1 MKKTLLALAI
11 TSASLC
17 ALPALAQD
25 DTVSSSTP
33 TSANGNY
40 QPNQAVGSG
49 NWFIG
54 ANVGQAHV
62 AQGPYNDHPTTYA
75 LTGGYRW
82 KVGQDVGLGVD
93 IGYNDLGNF
102 RLKNAFNSDEVN
114 LTGRRNALRGWTAG
128 VNGRINVWQ
137 GLYVSGRTGVYGWK
151 GHGYNNQDVNRHS
164 LDKVDYY
171 AGAGVGYD
179 FNNNFSL
186 GLAYDYYHAKKHDI
200 SFSSDTATVSAEYR
214 F

>member
-25 DTVSSSTP
+25 APTTDGSTA
-33 TSANGNY
+33 ANGLY
-40 QPNQAVGSG
+40 LPSQPVGSG
-49 NWFIG
+49 NWFIQG
-54 ANVGQAHV
+54 KVGQAHLN
-62 AQGPYNDHPTTYA
+62 QGPYNDHPTTYA

-82 KVGQDVGLGVD
+82 KVGQDLGLGVD
-93 IGYNDLGNF
+93 VGYNDLGNF
-102 RLKNAFNSDEVN
+102 RLKNVLNDDQVN
-114 LTGRRNALRGWTAG
+114 LTDRRNALRGWTAG

-179 FNNNFSL
+179 FNDNFSL
-186 GLAYDYYHAKKHDI
+186 GLAYDYYHARKHGI
-200 SFSSDTATVSAEYR
+200 SLSSDTATVSAEYR

>member
-25 DTVSSSTP
+25 DSVSSSTP
-33 TSANGNY
+33 TSSNGNY

-102 RLKNAFNSDEVN
+102 R
-114 LTGRRNALRGWTAG
+114 
-128 VNGRINVWQ
+128 
-137 GLYVSGRTGVYGWK
+137 
-151 GHGYNNQDVNRHS
+151 
-164 LDKVDYY
+164 
-171 AGAGVGYD
+171 
-179 FNNNFSL
+179 
-186 GLAYDYYHAKKHDI
+186 
-200 SFSSDTATVSAEYR
+200 
-214 F
+214 

>member
-25 DTVSSSTP
+25 SYSTTDSSTA
-33 TSANGNY
+33 ANGNY
-40 QPNQAVGSG
+40 QPSQAVGSG
-49 NWFIG
+49 NWFIDG
-54 ANVGQAHV
+54 NVGQAHLG
-62 AQGPYNDHPTTYA
+62 QGPYSDHPTTYA

-82 KVGQDVGLGVD
+82 KVGQDLGLGVD

-102 RLKNAFNSDEVN
+102 RLKNVFNNQNVN
-114 LTGRRNALRGWTAG
+114 LTNRRNALRGWTAG

-151 GHGYNNQDVNRHS
+151 GDGYNNQDINRHS

-179 FNNNFSL
+179 FSEHFSL
-186 GLAYDYYHAKKHDI
+186 GLAYDYYHARKQDI
-200 SFSSDTATVSAEYR
+200 SFTTDTASVSAEYR